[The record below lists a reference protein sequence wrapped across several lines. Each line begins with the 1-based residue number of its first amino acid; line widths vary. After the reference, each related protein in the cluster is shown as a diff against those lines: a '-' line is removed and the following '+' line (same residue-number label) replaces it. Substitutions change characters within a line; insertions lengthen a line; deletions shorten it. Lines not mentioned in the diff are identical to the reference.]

1 MTLKSSCRVGAA
13 VLLLGLVLGEPAKG
27 VAAPPGFDPA
37 QATPYFASGPAA
49 EARRH
54 LLQEEWAAA
63 AEGFA
68 AYVRE
73 HPQAADAPQAGF
85 LAAYAASRAGQYA
98 EAVRRFDALAKSY
111 PLLADYHRLYAARA
125 NLALKQFA
133 AALERARAVPVDSPL
148 DGEARIARADALRQL
163 DRKREAE
170 QEYQSYL
177 DRYPKSWR
185 EPEVRFR
192 LAELQASDGQPGPS
206 AKSSRW
212 QLARQGYLQLYLRWP
227 TESWGQV
234 AGERLKARE
243 PAALQLDGAGRL
255 ERGLALFEAQ
265 RNPESEAELR
275 AALESGTLDPKQSC
289 IAAFHLAQSVFK
301 ARQRPRAALLFDAAV
316 ATCEKAP
323 QADPQ
328 VQDLHV
334 KSLYQGARCHA
345 ARGEATLA
353 AAIFERA
360 EKEHPGHSYADDA
373 RLRQAEV
380 YQEQA
385 EKARA
390 AARRGER
397 WDGAPPEEN
406 EVKAE
411 ALLGELS
418 DRYPSGD
425 MRSEALFRLFFRNW
439 RNWRNWRAWR
449 SGRGEGGPT
458 PEAKDEAKPEAK
470 NEAQA
475 EGKPGASPAAK
486 ADGKKPLAEARRW
499 LGTALAKVPREE
511 GWWDAGRTL
520 YWLGRVAEREGRRD
534 EALEHYRRCVRE
546 YPLAYYALA
555 AFNRLREGWG
565 KEAQALV
572 EELYTPEHKADLTW
586 RFTPREL
593 FGQPGFRRGVELAR
607 LGLGTEARR
616 EFAALGIRA
625 PDRAAAR
632 ALKDAAGEAEELL
645 WLVAVLYDRA
655 GEYAASHGIPR
666 YALVD
671 YALKWPT
678 RDNQKRWRLSYPRGY
693 AELIIPNAQKNG
705 QPAALE
711 FAIVREESAFDP
723 LTESFANAIGLT
735 QLTAAPAKRFAQ
747 GLPYTREALR
757 DPAINV
763 AIGAREFGYLWNLFG
778 GNAALTIASYNAGE
792 GAVKRWLREAP
803 PGTTLDE
810 FIESIPYDETRGY
823 TKRVLASYF
832 AYRWLYDEGDPVPP
846 LGLELPM
853 RGKASPGTGG
863 TDAPAR

>member
-1 MTLKSSCRVGAA
+1 MTVNSSCRVGAA
-13 VLLLGLVLGEPAKG
+13 VLFLGLFLGEPAQG

-37 QATPYFASGPAA
+37 HATPFFASGPAA

-63 AEGFA
+63 ADGFA
-68 AYVRE
+68 AYVRQ
-73 HPQAADAPQAGF
+73 HPEAGDASQAGF
-85 LAAYAASRAGQYA
+85 LAAYAASRAGRFD
-98 EAVRRFDALAKSY
+98 EAVRRFDALVKSY
-111 PLLADYHRLYAARA
+111 PLLGDYHRLYAARA
-125 NLALKQFA
+125 SLALKQFA
-133 AALERARAVPVDSPL
+133 AALERARAVPAESPL

-163 DRKREAE
+163 DRGREAE

-177 DRYPKSWR
+177 DRYPMSWR

-192 LAELQASDGQPGPS
+192 LAELQASGGKPAATTGGGKTAQT
-206 AKSSRW
+206 AKNDRW
-212 QLARQGYLQLYLRWP
+212 PLARQGYLQLYLRWP

-234 AGERLKARE
+234 AGERLKARD
-243 PAALQLDGAGRL
+243 PAALQLDGAAHL
-255 ERGLALFEAQ
+255 TRGLALFEAQ

-275 AALESGTLDPKQSC
+275 AALESGTLDPQQSC
-289 IAAFHLAQSVFK
+289 LAAFHLAQSVFK
-301 ARQRPRAALLFDAAV
+301 ARQRPRAAPLFDAAV

-334 KSLYQGARCHA
+334 KALYQGARCHA

-353 AAIFERA
+353 AALFERA

-397 WDGAPPEEN
+397 WDGAAPEEN
-406 EVKAE
+406 EARAA
-411 ALLGELS
+411 ALLGDLPG
-418 DRYPSGD
+418 RYPSGD

-439 RNWRNWRAWR
+439 RSWRA
-449 SGRGEGGPT
+449 GRGAPGGAGAA
-458 PEAKDEAKPEAK
+458 PEAQTEDQGGAKPA
-470 NEAQA
+470 AQA
-475 EGKPGASPAAK
+475 DAK
-486 ADGKKPLAEARRW
+486 EKPLAEARRW
-499 LGTALAKVPREE
+499 LETALAKVPREE

-555 AFNRLREGWG
+555 AFNRLREGWD
-565 KEAQALV
+565 KEAKALAQ
-572 EELYTPEHKADLTW
+572 ELYTPERKADLTW

-607 LGLGTEARR
+607 LGLGNEARR

-632 ALKDAAGEAEELL
+632 ALKDVSGEAEELL

-678 RDNQKRWRLSYPRGY
+678 VENQKRWRLAYPRGY
-693 AELIIPNAQKNG
+693 AELIVPNAQKNG

-778 GNAALTIASYNAGE
+778 GNAALAIAGYNAGE

-810 FIESIPYDETRGY
+810 FVESIPYDETRGY

-832 AYRWLYDEGDPVPP
+832 AYHWLYGEGDPVPS
-846 LGLELPM
+846 LGLELPT
-853 RGKASPGTGG
+853 RRKES
-863 TDAPAR
+863 APAAAEEAPPP